1 MPMKRILS
9 IDIFRAITMFLMIFV
24 NDLWTL
30 FEVPEWLEHAS
41 ADADRL
47 GFSDVVFPVFLF
59 IVGLSIPFAINNRKS
74 KGDSNA
80 RILYHIIVRTIAL
93 LVMGIYMVNLENIND
108 ELMPMSKNIWQLL
121 MVLAIF
127 LVWNKYQRQKGKVT
141 TKEWPLKI
149 AGILVFIIL
158 AMVYKGGTI
167 ENPIWMKP
175 HWWGILGLIGWAYLL
190 GALLYLAAGNRPWV
204 IAGIW
209 VLFILLNIQEFV
221 SIQGMPQI
229 RLIVSASVYAST
241 LGGMVASLLYLHFQ
255 DKKNTNSFLFGL
267 GILTSIMILLGF
279 ALRPEW
285 GISKIRA
292 TPSWTTICL
301 GISFGLFGLLYYL
314 ADIRKRAGWARFI
327 GPAGTST
334 LTCYLIP
341 YFHYALL
348 SISAIYLPVALR
360 TGGLGIIKSLL
371 YAFIIIQLAGV
382 LGKVNIRLKI

>member
-1 MPMKRILS
+1 MKRIIS

-93 LVMGIYMVNLENIND
+93 LVMGVYMVNLENINA
-108 ELMPMSKNIWQLL
+108 ELMPINKNIWQLL
-121 MVLAIF
+121 MALAIF
-127 LVWNKYQRQKGKVT
+127 LVWNKYQHQEGKVT
-141 TKEWPLKI
+141 KKEKSLRI
-149 AGILVFIIL
+149 VGVLIFIFLAVVF
-158 AMVYKGGTI
+158 KGGSA
-167 ENPIWMKP
+167 ENPTLMKTY
-175 HWWGILGLIGWAYLL
+175 WWGILGLIGWAYLV
-190 GALLYLAAGNRPWV
+190 GALIYLILGNRPWV

-221 SIQGMPQI
+221 SIPGISGI
-229 RLIVSASVYAST
+229 RLVVSASVYAST

-255 DKKNTNSFLFGL
+255 DKKNTTSFLYGL
-267 GILTSIMILLGF
+267 GLLALIMILLGF

-314 ADIRKRAGWARFI
+314 SDIRKWTGWAKFI

-348 SISAIYLPVALR
+348 SMSAIYLPVALR
-360 TGGLGIIKSLL
+360 TGGVGIIKSLL
-371 YAFIIIQLAGV
+371 YAFLVIQLTGL
-382 LGKVNIRLKI
+382 LGKMNIRLKI